1 VGRDEE
7 RRALEAAISDAR
19 GGSSAVLVVH
29 GDAGIGKTAL
39 VEEVVSAAVGVR
51 VVRVAGIEAEMELPY
66 AALHRLLL
74 PLLDHL
80 HALPRPQYT
89 AMGST
94 FGLLPEVAVP
104 DQFLLGLATLTL
116 MAQDA
121 GTTPRVCVV
130 DDAQWLDTASWS
142 VLTFVA
148 RRLLADR
155 IALFFCVRDRSA
167 RLPSLGDLPEL
178 PLHAIDEA
186 ASIALLAQVASPI
199 DPHVARRV
207 VAAAGGNPLAVTEF
221 AAALTP
227 AQRSGVELAEGRHL
241 PVTGRIEAHY
251 RRRIRALSTATQTV
265 LLLAAAEPSG
275 DPEVLWQALEHLGLD
290 TASIPA
296 AQDTA
301 GEFATFHPT
310 VQFRHGLIRSAV
322 YHGSPLAVRRTAH
335 AALAQATDPIT
346 DPDRRAWHH
355 AAAAPGPNED
365 IAAAL
370 EGSALRAQARGRY
383 TAESAL
389 LTTAADL
396 TPNLARRGARLVAAA
411 EAAVHAS
418 DYRRCQTLLGQAAPL
433 LAEPHLLAHA
443 TRLRGASLSPLGR
456 PAQAPAVIAAA
467 AAALAPF
474 DQTRAKNTWLD
485 ALSAAW
491 LATDHAQGTS
501 LHDVAVAALAAPRPQ
516 GSGTVGDL
524 LLDGVATRV
533 AVGYTEAVPI
543 LRRAAAM
550 IAADPGDCP
559 IEPQPLL
566 VCLGGH
572 EMWDCEGERVMLE
585 RLAQRERSRG
595 SLMGLWLC
603 LFQLSFVERW
613 VGRLR
618 EGQAYSDEADTIRD
632 AIGLAR
638 PWRFPDVEW
647 HALRGRDVELREAVA
662 GLSDM
667 ATSGIFGLSQ
677 TSCRLALTVYALSR
691 GRYEDACRTGRA
703 VYDEDTL
710 VFGNHVLPELVEAAS
725 RAGDTQLA
733 AAALHRLEV
742 RATASGTDWARGLL
756 SRSQALVTS
765 GCDAEQRYTEAID
778 LLDRARIP
786 LDQARAHLLYGEW
799 LRRGKRRADAVAQ
812 LRAAYEM
819 FTSMGTG
826 GFADRARTELHAA
839 GARAGRRV
847 PDSARALTPQEEQ
860 VARLA
865 GRGLTNREIAAT
877 MFISEN
883 TVAYHLKKSFRK
895 LGVSSRRE
903 LVQRRLTM
911 RPAR

>member
-7 RRALEAAISDAR
+7 RHAVEAAISGAR

-80 HALPRPQYT
+80 DALPQPQYN
-89 AMGST
+89 AMGSA

-116 MAQDA
+116 MAQYAD
-121 GTTPRVCVV
+121 TTPLVCVV
-130 DDAQWLDTASWS
+130 DDGQWLDTASWG

-155 IALFFCVRDRSA
+155 IALLFCVRDR
-167 RLPSLGDLPEL
+167 PSGLRSVDDLPAL
-178 PLHAIDEA
+178 PLHGLDEA
-186 ASIALLAQVASPI
+186 ACIALLAQMAARI

-207 VAAAGGNPLAVTEF
+207 VVAAGGNPLAMTEF
-221 AAALTP
+221 ATALTP
-227 AQRSGVELAEGRHL
+227 AQRSGDQLADGHL
-241 PVTGRIEAHY
+241 PLGGRIEAHY
-251 RRRIRALSTATQTV
+251 LRRIRALGTAAQTV
-265 LLLAAAEPSG
+265 LLLASAEPSG
-275 DPEVLWQALEHLGLD
+275 DPELLWRALEHLGMD
-290 TASIPA
+290 AASIQA
-296 AQDTA
+296 AQHAA

-310 VQFRHGLIRSAV
+310 IQFRQGLIRSAV
-322 YHGSPLAVRRTAH
+322 YRGSPLPLRRTAH
-335 AALAQATDPIT
+335 AALAQAADPIT
-346 DPDRRAWHH
+346 DPDRRAWHQ
-355 AAAAPGPNED
+355 AAAAPGPDED

-370 EGSALRAQARGRY
+370 ERSALRAQARGGY
-383 TAESAL
+383 SAQSAV
-389 LTTAADL
+389 LTKAADL
-396 TPNLARRGARLVAAA
+396 TPDLARRGARLVGAA

-418 DYRRCQTLLGQAAPL
+418 DYRRCQALLGQAEPL
-433 LAEPHLLAHA
+433 LVEPHLLAHA
-443 TRLRGASLSPLGR
+443 TQLRGASLSPLGQ
-456 PAQAPAVIAAA
+456 PAQAPAVLAAA
-467 AAALAPF
+467 AGALAPF
-474 DQTRAKNTWLD
+474 DQALARSTWLD

-501 LHDVAVAALAAPRPQ
+501 LHDVATAALAAPRPRR
-516 GSGTVGDL
+516 SRTVGDL
-524 LLDGVATRV
+524 LLEGAATRV

-550 IAADPGDCP
+550 IAADPGDCAV
-559 IEPQPLL
+559 EPHPLL

-585 RLAQRERSRG
+585 RLADRERSRG
-595 SLMGLWLC
+595 ALMGLWLC

-618 EGQAYSDEADTIRD
+618 EGQAYSQEADTIRD
-632 AIGLAR
+632 AIGLAQ

-647 HALRGRDVELREAVA
+647 HALLGRGDELREAVT
-662 GLSDM
+662 GLNDM
-667 ATSGIFGLSQ
+667 AETGIFGLAQ
-677 TSCRLALTVYALSR
+677 TSCRLALTVYSLSC
-691 GRYEDACRTGRA
+691 GRYEDACRTGRS

-733 AAALHRLEV
+733 GAVLHRLDV
-742 RATASGTDWARGLL
+742 RATASGTDWAMGLL
-756 SRSQALVTS
+756 SRSQALVMS
-765 GCDAEQRYTEAID
+765 GRDAEQHYTAAID

-799 LRRGKRRADAVAQ
+799 LRRQKRRADAVAE
-812 LRAAYEM
+812 LRAAHEM
-819 FTSMGTG
+819 FTSMGTR

-839 GARAGRRV
+839 GARVGRRV

-860 VARLA
+860 AARLA

-903 LVQRRLTM
+903 LVQRRLTA
-911 RPAR
+911 RPAQ